1 MDKTF
6 WLRRARREALRF
18 NLGWWVQ
25 MFLPW
30 IIAAGV
36 IAAIAVLALR
46 SANQQAAPAALAAAG
61 IILLGTIA
69 ALIIARR
76 KFLTRG
82 EALTRLDAD
91 LSLKNRLTSAA
102 EGIGEWP
109 ATRPAAALSLR
120 WKWTSLLWPP
130 ALSIALA
137 SAAFLIPLPE
147 GIARTTKA
155 AAEPPAWTTTQEK
168 LDALRKDEVVQQESL
183 EELQKSLDALR
194 KQPSDQWF
202 RHESL
207 EAGDHLQTQ
216 LGRSLS
222 DLQKNIEQALSVLEA
237 SRQIEQSQLQA
248 LGQPL
253 DDALKQA
260 LQGLELGKLPLNQE
274 MLAQLKPLDPS
285 KIRQLSAGEWKK
297 LSEKMKACIGTCSGG
312 FCSGDKAGDA
322 LLALILSRQ
331 GGGVSRGPGTAPL
344 ALKAN
349 ETQLGTSN
357 TEAVKNDDLSNAAL
371 GDLIGLGTNKHRV
384 DEAAWSGPQTG
395 GAMSSN
401 GRGGEAVWQ
410 QGATPDEQEA
420 LRRFF
425 K

>member
-1 MDKTF
+1 
-6 WLRRARREALRF
+6 
-18 NLGWWVQ
+18 
-25 MFLPW
+25 
-30 IIAAGV
+30 
-36 IAAIAVLALR
+36 
-46 SANQQAAPAALAAAG
+46 
-61 IILLGTIA
+61 
-69 ALIIARR
+69 
-76 KFLTRG
+76 
-82 EALTRLDAD
+82 
-91 LSLKNRLTSAA
+91 
-102 EGIGEWP
+102 
-109 ATRPAAALSLR
+109 
-120 WKWTSLLWPP
+120 
-130 ALSIALA
+130 
-137 SAAFLIPLPE
+137 
-147 GIARTTKA
+147 
-155 AAEPPAWTTTQEK
+155 
-168 LDALRKDEVVQQESL
+168 
-183 EELQKSLDALR
+183 
-194 KQPSDQWF
+194 
-202 RHESL
+202 
-207 EAGDHLQTQ
+207 
-216 LGRSLS
+216 
-222 DLQKNIEQALSVLEA
+222 
-237 SRQIEQSQLQA
+237 
-248 LGQPL
+248 
-253 DDALKQA
+253 
-260 LQGLELGKLPLNQE
+260 

-322 LLALILSRQ
+322 LLALILSQQ

-371 GDLIGLGTNKHRV
+371 GDLIGLGTNKHKV